1 MELLSLT
8 ATSGASGLGTATLYF
23 FSAGLCMLVVM
34 TLAYLWYTIGTARLA
49 KVVAQE
55 AGASQTASAISKTS
69 RKSAV
74 PAVRA
79 ASVAGVGVATLAPA
93 ETADMTVPSS
103 APDTSAGAMNYAPT
117 EVVLHEQPDGEMPI
131 ALNSSLI
138 AVGRIGTI
146 IGWMAVFALFM
157 SQVFRTIVEQHAPWS
172 NLYEFSVSFTVA
184 LLLCYLIFEARFHE
198 RVRAWGLYVCLLAI
212 ITVGLALIIGSA
224 YNLIGNST
232 ALIPALQDQPIL
244 TVHVSMA
251 IFAYALFSVAFGA
264 GLIILVQGGAGRRF
278 AWLPSAEAADELGY
292 KAVIV
297 GFPLLALTLI
307 LGAYWA
313 NYAWGSYWSWDPKET
328 SALITWLIY
337 AVYLHARGIRGWRGK
352 RAGWLLTIGFAATLF
367 TYYGVSFFVP
377 SLHSYAK

>member
-1 MELLSLT
+1 MELLAIT
-8 ATSGASGLGTATLYF
+8 ATSGASGLGTASLYF

-49 KVVAQE
+49 KAVAQE
-55 AGASQTASAISKTS
+55 TSAGAVAGKLSKAN
-69 RKSAV
+69 RKSSTV
-74 PAVRA
+74 ISTTRVTRA
-79 ASVAGVGVATLAPA
+79 ARAGVATLAPA
-93 ETADMTVPSS
+93 PTATADMEVATPAS
-103 APDTSAGAMNYAPT
+103 G
-117 EVVLHEQPDGEMPI
+117 VVLHEQPDGEAPI
-131 ALNSSLI
+131 ALNAGLI

-172 NLYEFSVSFTVA
+172 NLYEFSISFTVA

-198 RVRAWGLYVCLLAI
+198 RVRAWGLYVCLLGV
-212 ITVGLALIIGSA
+212 ITVGIALVIGST

-264 GLIILVQGGAGRRF
+264 GLIILVQGGEGRRF

-352 RAGWLLTIGFAATLF
+352 RAGWLLTLGFAATLF

>member
-1 MELLSLT
+1 MELLSIT
-8 ATSGASGLGTATLYF
+8 ATSGASGLGTVSLYF

-49 KVVAQE
+49 KAVAQE
-55 AGASQTASAISKTS
+55 TSAGSAAGKISKGS
-69 RKSAV
+69 RKSSAAV
-74 PAVRA
+74 STTRA
-79 ASVAGVGVATLAPA
+79 TNAARAGVATLAPA
-93 ETADMTVPSS
+93 PAATADMEVTTPAS
-103 APDTSAGAMNYAPT
+103 G
-117 EVVLHEQPDGEMPI
+117 VVLHEQPDGEAPI
-131 ALNSSLI
+131 ALNAGLI

-146 IGWMAVFALFM
+146 IGWMAVFALLM
-157 SQVFRTIVEQHAPWS
+157 SQIFRTIVEQHAPWS
-172 NLYEFSVSFTVA
+172 NLYEFSISFTVA

-198 RVRAWGLYVCLLAI
+198 RVRAWGLYVCLLGV
-212 ITVGLALIIGSA
+212 ITVGIALVIGSA

-264 GLIILVQGGAGRRF
+264 GLIILVQGGEGRRF